1 MRSVLDPR
9 ETRTRREANQQAV
22 AEAQTGQIE
31 RVGKVVKQA
40 LEGSGLSL
48 VGVSSRGPLMLAVE
62 LSNGLGFTL
71 SHLRS
76 DQMIEQ
82 VVKQHIQATTKGQP

>member
-1 MRSVLDPR
+1 
-9 ETRTRREANQQAV
+9 
-22 AEAQTGQIE
+22 
-31 RVGKVVKQA
+31 
-40 LEGSGLSL
+40 
-48 VGVSSRGPLMLAVE
+48 MLAVE